1 MSAHVI
7 VALVEAKQGCE
18 ALLVQAQRE
27 LVEMARH
34 QPGCLS
40 YELHESL
47 EQPGTVVFFEQW
59 LDRASWEHH
68 MRSPL
73 MDAFR
78 ASAGQWIENFQLLHL
93 RQVA

>member
-7 VALVEAKQGCE
+7 VALVEAKQGYE
-18 ALLVQAQRE
+18 AVLVQAQRE

-59 LDRASWEHH
+59 LDRAS
-68 MRSPL
+68 
-73 MDAFR
+73 
-78 ASAGQWIENFQLLHL
+78 
-93 RQVA
+93 

>member
-7 VALVEAKQGCE
+7 VALVEAKHGCE
-18 ALLVQAQRE
+18 AVLVQAQQE

-47 EQPGTVVFFEQW
+47 DQPGMVVF
-59 LDRASWEHH
+59 LSN
-68 MRSPL
+68 
-73 MDAFR
+73 
-78 ASAGQWIENFQLLHL
+78 GQTA
-93 RQVA
+93 RRGSTTCAAR

>member
-18 ALLVQAQRE
+18 AVLVQAQQE
-27 LVEMARH
+27 LVEMARN

-59 LDRASWEHH
+59 VDRASWEHH

-78 ASAGQWIENFQLLHL
+78 ECAGRWIENFQLLHL

>member
-7 VALVEAKQGCE
+7 VALVEAKHGCE
-18 ALLVQAQRE
+18 AALVQAQQE

-47 EQPGTVVFFEQW
+47 DQPAMVVFFEQW
-59 LDRASWEHH
+59 VDRASWEYH

-78 ASAGQWIENFQLLHL
+78 ATAGQWIENFKLLHL
-93 RQVA
+93 HQVA

>member
-7 VALVEAKQGCE
+7 VALVEAKQGYE
-18 ALLVQAQRE
+18 AVLVQAQRE

-59 LDRASWEHH
+59 VDRASWEHH

-78 ASAGQWIENFQLLHL
+78 ASAGRWIANFQLLHL

>member
-7 VALVEAKQGCE
+7 VALVEAKEGYE
-18 ALLVQAQRE
+18 AVLVQAQRE

-59 LDRASWEHH
+59 VDRASWEHH

-78 ASAGQWIENFQLLHL
+78 ASAGRWIENFKLLHL
-93 RQVA
+93 RQIA